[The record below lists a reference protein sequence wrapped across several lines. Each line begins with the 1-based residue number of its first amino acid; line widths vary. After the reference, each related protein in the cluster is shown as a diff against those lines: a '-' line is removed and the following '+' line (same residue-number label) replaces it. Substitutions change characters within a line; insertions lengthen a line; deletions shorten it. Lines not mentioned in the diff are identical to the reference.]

1 MFHNISVKDALKLA
15 FSGKAQLFDMRT
27 EEEYKKGHLPTAI
40 FVKTERIREH
50 LNKCDEFLPILYCDY
65 GNASLQLAREL
76 SEEGFFVYSI
86 VGGYHAYEG
95 YVELQKNRVWTME
108 WKEVKKDIFLDNTT
122 G

>member
-15 FSGKAQLFDMRT
+15 LSGKAQLFDIRT

-40 FVKTERIREH
+40 FVKTEKIREH
-50 LNKCDEFLPILYCDY
+50 LNKSDEFLPILYCNY
-65 GNASLQLAREL
+65 GNTSLQFAREL
-76 SEEGFFVYSI
+76 SEEGFLVYSI

-108 WKEVKKDIFLDNTT
+108 WKEVKKDNFS
-122 G
+122 